1 MAIDVIEEKRKILK
15 EIEEKAM
22 PTIKRI
28 SDKYNGSILIEY
40 GIQTRKYG
48 WFKEIYRLGSK
59 NKMSGN
65 CIVLEYYIPEEW
77 EKENEKGI
85 GVYTLFEPGEIK
97 ITLYRSKRLKLTLHK
112 TKKSHT
118 M

>member
-1 MAIDVIEEKRKILK
+1 MATDIIEEKRKILK
-15 EIEEKAM
+15 EIEKKAM

-48 WFKEIYRLGSK
+48 WFREIYRLGSK
-59 NKMSGN
+59 NRMSRN

-77 EKENEKGI
+77 EKEIERGI
-85 GVYTLFEPGEIK
+85 GVYTLFQPGNIEIPLYKSKK
-97 ITLYRSKRLKLTLHK
+97 IKLTLHK
-112 TKKSHT
+112 NKK
-118 M
+118 